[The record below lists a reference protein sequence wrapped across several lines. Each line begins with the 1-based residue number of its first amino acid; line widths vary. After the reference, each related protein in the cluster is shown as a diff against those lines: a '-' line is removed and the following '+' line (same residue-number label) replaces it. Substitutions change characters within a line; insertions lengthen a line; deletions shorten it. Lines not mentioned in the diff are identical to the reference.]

1 MTIVFG
7 VDPGSVYTGFGVVCL
22 QGRAVKHVDSG
33 RICAGRSG
41 VDFPARLVKI
51 YQDLTGLLVQHQPD
65 CIAIESVFS
74 QVNVASAIKLGQA
87 RGVALLACAQ
97 HCRGSISEYSPRAV
111 KKSVTGYGGSE
122 KAQVAFMVKQLLG
135 LQCSLSEDA
144 ADALALAI
152 FCAST
157 LKIEREKIG

>member
-74 QVNVASAIKLGQA
+74 QVNVASALKLGQA

-111 KKSVTGYGGSE
+111 KKSVTGYGG
-122 KAQVAFMVKQLLG
+122 
-135 LQCSLSEDA
+135 
-144 ADALALAI
+144 
-152 FCAST
+152 
-157 LKIEREKIG
+157 